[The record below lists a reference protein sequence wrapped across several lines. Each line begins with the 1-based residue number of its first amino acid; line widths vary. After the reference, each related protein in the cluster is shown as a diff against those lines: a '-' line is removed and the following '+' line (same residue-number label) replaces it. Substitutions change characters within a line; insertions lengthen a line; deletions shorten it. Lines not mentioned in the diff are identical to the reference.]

1 MRRRRHCLR
10 LVTWGIMDRQW
21 PKSDRDEESIL
32 IKQILLTALVTLAV
46 VLIVQARRRAGKVSN
61 DAAPERGVSAQ
72 AIAGWALLAV
82 MLAAAI
88 GAAFLQNG

>member
-1 MRRRRHCLR
+1 
-10 LVTWGIMDRQW
+10 MDYGRCGAGC
-21 PKSDRDEESIL
+21 ESVKGQGL

-46 VLIVQARRRAGKVSN
+46 VLIVQARRRAGRVSK
-61 DAAPERGVSAQ
+61 DAPAASGVSPQ

-88 GAAFLQNG
+88 GAAFLHNG